1 MPGALNLAH
10 NIITGKKTVEEAC
23 TAYGDIVKEKM
34 NGGNPEYM
42 QKLTFSSQEN
52 AADPDKI

>member
-1 MPGALNLAH
+1 MNLAH